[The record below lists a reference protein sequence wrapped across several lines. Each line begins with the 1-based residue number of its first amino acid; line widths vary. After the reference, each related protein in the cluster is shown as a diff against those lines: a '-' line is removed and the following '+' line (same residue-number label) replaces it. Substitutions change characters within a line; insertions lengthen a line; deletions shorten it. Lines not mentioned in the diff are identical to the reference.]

1 MENTDTTLLTVD
13 EVADKLSLTNKTIRK
28 HIRSGKIP
36 AQKRGK
42 TLVHF
47 VERLLQ
53 NLSRIYDDLG
63 K

>member
-42 TLVHF
+42 
-47 VERLLQ
+47 RWYI
-53 NLSRIYDDLG
+53 LSSDFYRIFPEYMTT
-63 K
+63 